1 MRILLAT
8 NNAHKRDEFR
18 SIFPDDDVLTPDD
31 LGMAFDVEETGE
43 TFLENAMLKAQALRV
58 RLSETGS
65 EASHADVAIVADD
78 SGLCVDALG
87 GAPGIYSARFGSP
100 DGGKTELA
108 ASARNQLLIDALEG
122 ATSRGAHFVCSMV
135 ALLENDRI
143 VVAQESWT
151 GEIAEAPSSGTGGF
165 GYDPVFFVPGLGKT
179 AADLSPEEK
188 NRLSHRG
195 RASRVLA
202 AALGEAASLPD

>member
-18 SIFPDDDVLTPDD
+18 LIFPDDEILTPGD
-31 LGMAFDVEETGE
+31 LDIEFDVEETGQ
-43 TFLENAMLKAQALRV
+43 TFLENAMLKAQALRAL
-58 RLSETGS
+58 LSETQSSG
-65 EASHADVAIVADD
+65 ELVGIAIVADD

-100 DGGKTELA
+100 DGGRTELA
-108 ASARNQLLIDALEG
+108 APARNQLLIDALE
-122 ATSRGAHFVCSMV
+122 AAQTRSAHFVCSMV
-135 ALLENDRI
+135 ALLDRDRV
-143 VVAQESWT
+143 VVAQESWA
-151 GEIAEAPSSGTGGF
+151 GEISEAPSSGTGGF
-165 GYDPVFFVPGLGKT
+165 GYDPIFFVPVLGRT

-202 AALGEAASLPD
+202 AALGEAASLPR

>member
-18 SIFPDDDVLTPDD
+18 SIFPDYDILTPGD
-31 LGMAFDVEETGE
+31 LGIDFDVEETGE
-43 TFLENAMLKAQALRV
+43 TFLANALLKAEALRTH
-58 RLSETGS
+58 LSGTQGDGET
-65 EASHADVAIVADD
+65 ADVAIVADD

-100 DGGKTELA
+100 DGGKTELDA
-108 ASARNQLLIDALEG
+108 PARNQLLIDALE
-122 ATSRGAHFVCSMV
+122 AAKTRKAHFVCSMV
-135 ALLENDRI
+135 ALFERDRI
-143 VVAQESWT
+143 VVAQESWA
-151 GEIAEAPSSGTGGF
+151 GEISRAPSSGTGGF
-165 GYDPVFFVPGLGKT
+165 GYDPVFFVPDLGKT
-179 AADLSPEEK
+179 AAELSPEEK

-202 AALGEAASLPD
+202 AALNEAASLPR

>member
-18 SIFPDDDVLTPDD
+18 LIFPEHEIITPAE
-31 LGMAFDVEETGE
+31 LEIEFDVEETGE
-43 TFLENAMLKAQALRV
+43 TFLENAILKAEALRA
-58 RLSETGS
+58 RLSEDQGEGERTS
-65 EASHADVAIVADD
+65 VAIVADD

-100 DGGKTELA
+100 DGGKTELE
-108 ASARNQLLIDALEG
+108 ASARNQLLIDALE
-122 ATSRGAHFVCSMV
+122 AAKTRAAHFVCSMV

-143 VVAQESWT
+143 VVAQESWM
-151 GEIAEAPSSGTGGF
+151 GEISESPSSGTGGF

-179 AADLSPEEK
+179 AAELSPEEK
-188 NRLSHRG
+188 NRFSHRG

-202 AALGEAASLPD
+202 AALNEAASLPR

>member
-8 NNAHKRDEFR
+8 NNAHKRDELR
-18 SIFPDDDVLTPDD
+18 SIFPDHDILTPAEM
-31 LGMAFDVEETGE
+31 GIAFDVEETGE
-43 TFLENAMLKAQALRV
+43 TFLANAILKAEALRV
-58 RLSETGS
+58 HLA
-65 EASHADVAIVADD
+65 EARAEGKHAEVAIIADD

-108 ASARNQLLIDALEG
+108 ASARNQLLIAALE
-122 ATSRGAHFVCSMV
+122 AAKTRTAHFVCSMV

-143 VVAQESWT
+143 IVAQESWM
-151 GEIAEAPSSGTGGF
+151 GEISEAPSAGTGGF

-188 NRLSHRG
+188 NRFSHRG

-202 AALGEAASLPD
+202 AALDEAASLPR

>member
-18 SIFPDDDVLTPDD
+18 SIFPDDEILTPGEMGVD
-31 LGMAFDVEETGE
+31 FDVEETGE
-43 TFLENAMLKAQALRV
+43 TFLENAMLKAYALQS
-58 RLSETGS
+58 RLCDLEN
-65 EASHADVAIVADD
+65 EDEFADVAIVADD

-100 DGGKTELA
+100 DGGRTELA
-108 ASARNQLLIDALEG
+108 APARNQLLIDALE
-122 ATSRGAHFVCSMV
+122 AAKTRAAHFVCSMV
-135 ALLENDRI
+135 ALLGNDRI
-143 VVAQESWT
+143 AVAQESWM
-151 GEIAEAPSSGTGGF
+151 GEISEAPSSGTGGF

-188 NRLSHRG
+188 NRFSHRG

-202 AALGEAASLPD
+202 AALNEAASLPR

>member
-8 NNAHKRDEFR
+8 NNTHKRDEFR
-18 SIFPDDDVLTPDD
+18 SIFPDHEVLTPGD
-31 LGMAFDVEETGE
+31 LGIDFDVDETGE
-43 TFLENAMLKAQALRV
+43 TFLENAILKAEALQMQ
-58 RLSETGS
+58 LAGPQG
-65 EASHADVAIVADD
+65 HPDYADVAIVADD

-100 DGGKTELA
+100 DGGKTELD
-108 ASARNQLLIDALEG
+108 ASARNQLLIDALE
-122 ATSRGAHFVCSMV
+122 AARTRKAHFVCSMV
-135 ALLENDRI
+135 ALLDRDRI
-143 VVAQESWT
+143 VVAQESWA
-151 GEIAEAPSSGTGGF
+151 GEISEAPSSGTGGF
-165 GYDPVFFVPGLGKT
+165 GYDPVFFVPNLGKT

-202 AALGEAASLPD
+202 AALGEAASLPH